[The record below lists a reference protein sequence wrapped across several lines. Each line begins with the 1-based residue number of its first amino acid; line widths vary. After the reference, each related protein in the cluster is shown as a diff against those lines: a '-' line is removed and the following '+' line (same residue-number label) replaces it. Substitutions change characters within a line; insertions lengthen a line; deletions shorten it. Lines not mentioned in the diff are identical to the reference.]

1 MLSCFRGFYTHGK
14 CADIRKNRE
23 LKGSLSLRRK
33 KSRKAWFFQP
43 LRIFEHKL
51 EKQTFE
57 IEENA
62 SRMLKLKVEKELGKK
77 SRQPKKKVA
86 GAAN

>member
-1 MLSCFRGFYTHGK
+1 MNNLCSEPQRDHIPPSLERLLSEFDT
-14 CADIRKNRE
+14 
-23 LKGSLSLRRK
+23 
-33 KSRKAWFFQP
+33 KSF
-43 LRIFEHKL
+43 KL

-62 SRMLKLKVEKELGKK
+62 SRMLKLKVEKELAKK

>member
-1 MLSCFRGFYTHGK
+1 MENVQILKKIKNLKSRWAYEEKRAATRGFSNLY
-14 CADIRKNRE
+14 E
-23 LKGSLSLRRK
+23 Y
-33 KSRKAWFFQP
+33 
-43 LRIFEHKL
+43 FEYKL

-62 SRMLKLKVEKELGKK
+62 SRMLKLKVEKELAKK

>member
-1 MLSCFRGFYTHGK
+1 M
-14 CADIRKNRE
+14 
-23 LKGSLSLRRK
+23 SLRRK
-33 KSRKAWFFQP
+33 KSRKAWFFN
-43 LRIFEHKL
+43 LYEYFEHKL

-62 SRMLKLKVEKELGKK
+62 SRMLKLRVEKELAKK

>member
-1 MLSCFRGFYTHGK
+1 MQNVQILEKIKNLNGRWAYEEKRAAKLGFSNLY
-14 CADIRKNRE
+14 E
-23 LKGSLSLRRK
+23 Y
-33 KSRKAWFFQP
+33 
-43 LRIFEHKL
+43 FEHKL

-62 SRMLKLKVEKELGKK
+62 SRMLKLKVEKELAKK

>member
-1 MLSCFRGFYTHGK
+1 MENVQILEK
-14 CADIRKNRE
+14 IEN
-23 LKGSLSLRRK
+23 LKGRWAYEEKRAAKLGFSDLYEY
-33 KSRKAWFFQP
+33 
-43 LRIFEHKL
+43 FEHKL

-62 SRMLKLKVEKELGKK
+62 SRTLKLKVEKELGKK

>member
-1 MLSCFRGFYTHGK
+1 MENVQILEK
-14 CADIRKNRE
+14 IEN
-23 LKGSLSLRRK
+23 LKGRWAYEEKRVAKLGFSNLYEY
-33 KSRKAWFFQP
+33 
-43 LRIFEHKL
+43 FEHKL

-62 SRMLKLKVEKELGKK
+62 SRMLKLKVEKELAKK

>member
-1 MLSCFRGFYTHGK
+1 MQNVQILEK
-14 CADIRKNRE
+14 IKN
-23 LKGSLSLRRK
+23 LKGRWAYEEKRAAKLGFSNLYK
-33 KSRKAWFFQP
+33 Y
-43 LRIFEHKL
+43 FEHKL

-62 SRMLKLKVEKELGKK
+62 SRMLKLKVEKELAKK

-86 GAAN
+86 GAGN

>member
-1 MLSCFRGFYTHGK
+1 MQNVQILEK
-14 CADIRKNRE
+14 IKN
-23 LKGSLSLRRK
+23 LKGRWAYEEKRAAKLGFSN
-33 KSRKAWFFQP
+33 FYEY
-43 LRIFEHKL
+43 FEHKL

-62 SRMLKLKVEKELGKK
+62 SRMLKLKVEKELAKK

>member
-1 MLSCFRGFYTHGK
+1 MQNVQILEK
-14 CADIRKNRE
+14 IEN
-23 LKGSLSLRRK
+23 LKGRWAYEEKRASKLGFSNLYEY
-33 KSRKAWFFQP
+33 
-43 LRIFEHKL
+43 FEHKL

-62 SRMLKLKVEKELGKK
+62 SRMLKFKVEKELAKK